1 MRYFSVIPVAVV
13 VLALATVAGA
23 QTFQEKSQVMM
34 GGAEYFITGYITKV
48 EKDAYWIKPHA
59 GDEVRVAITDSTHL
73 ICKGVSEGKE
83 GKGAVKPGAGFRI
96 GDCPPKVGEP
106 VKAEI
111 SDLGVATLIRYLEQT
126 PTSKP
131 TSKTAEL
138 GLPQGWEGGVLAVPQ
153 GALTFNEGPAF
164 PVQSLDGK
172 SIGSVIATVLDA
184 DRGTAYGIVLRNEDQ
199 QYLPVPWGK
208 LKLMSKNG
216 KRLGVIQESY
226 EQIANTLPPLYEG
239 MNRITMPAL
248 RDFWAKDAP
257 VKQAAL
263 KREIDVEVVMK
274 DKGFHVI
281 TGESEKGFMLVA
293 GTQADIRLRNEDL
306 VAHEFVSPLLY
317 NVPFRISGNATFL
330 KLPKAGG
337 VRIDPGQT
345 VMLSFEVPADTKEF
359 EPLYEV
365 FWCNI
370 HGKQHGEK
378 MRGEVLIVETRG
390 ETGGG

>member
-1 MRYFSVIPVAVV
+1 MRYFRVIPAAVA
-13 VLALATVAGA
+13 VLALATIAGA

-34 GGAEYFITGYITKV
+34 GGGEYFVTGYITKV
-48 EKDAYWIKPHA
+48 DKDAYWIRQNS
-59 GDEVRVAITDSTHL
+59 GDEVRVAVTDSTHL
-73 ICKGVSEGKE
+73 ICKGLSEGKE
-83 GKGAVKPGAGFRI
+83 AKGAVKPGAGFRI

-138 GLPQGWEGGVLAVPQ
+138 GLPQGWEGGAQAVPQ

-172 SIGSVIATVLDA
+172 SIGSVIATVLDG
-184 DRGTAYGIVLRNEDQ
+184 DRGTAYAIVLRNEDQ

-216 KRLGVIQESY
+216 KRFGVIQESY
-226 EQIANTLPPLYEG
+226 EQIASTLPPLYEG

-257 VKQAAL
+257 VKQAPL

-274 DKGFHVI
+274 DKAFHVI

-317 NVPFRISGNATFL
+317 NVPFRISGNATVL